1 MEKIADGLQPCLIQ
15 ALKTVDEF
23 VEQITGQAPT
33 QTEIASALKRY
44 FVLNEILEH
53 IEMDRQGQ

>member
-1 MEKIADGLQPCLIQ
+1 MEKIADGLQPSLVK
-15 ALKTVDEF
+15 ALETVDEF

-44 FVLNEILEH
+44 FVLNEIMEH
-53 IEMDRQGQ
+53 IEMERQGQ

>member
-1 MEKIADGLQPCLIQ
+1 MEKITDGLQPCLIQ
-15 ALKTVDEF
+15 ALETVDQF

-53 IEMDRQGQ
+53 IEMERQG